1 MADNHIFYVPC
12 HHILRHGDRNFPY
25 SDFENMRFVKDR
37 IKVIA
42 KTKMDNIEAKIK
54 EAVSAKRKSLDAE
67 KRKRADMSVRIADV

>member
-1 MADNHIFYVPC
+1 MK
-12 HHILRHGDRNFPY
+12 
-25 SDFENMRFVKDR
+25 FVKDR